1 VCRWRAAPGYFAD
14 FERTAGLPILRP
26 VQVSEVRP
34 EPDGSLVV
42 ASDRGSWITRA
53 IINATGTWTNPVLP
67 HYPGQETFRGLQ
79 LHTHDYVSADRLAGR
94 RVAAV
99 DAIVWATG
107 FRAALAHLEPLAL
120 RTATGGIRMT
130 GTQVAADPRVH
141 LVGFGPSQSTVGA
154 NRAGRDA
161 VTTLVKYLDR
171 TSPAYPR

>member
-1 VCRWRAAPGYFAD
+1 LVLGHPGD
-14 FERTAGLPILRP
+14 HQRDWHVDQSGP
-26 VQVSEVRP
+26 
-34 EPDGSLVV
+34 
-42 ASDRGSWITRA
+42 
-53 IINATGTWTNPVLP
+53 P

-154 NRAGRDA
+154 NRAGREA
-161 VTTLVKYLDR
+161 AGALVRYLAH
-171 TSPAYPR
+171 PALTG